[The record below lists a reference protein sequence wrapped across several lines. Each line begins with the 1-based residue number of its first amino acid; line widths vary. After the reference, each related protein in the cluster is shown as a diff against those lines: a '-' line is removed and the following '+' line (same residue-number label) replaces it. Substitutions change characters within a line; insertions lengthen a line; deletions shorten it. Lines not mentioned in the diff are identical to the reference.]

1 MRILILSQYFWPE
14 TFIINDFSEA
24 LVNSGHDV
32 TVLTGKPNYPEG
44 QVYDGFTARGLS
56 KEVFGRFRIP
66 VIRVPIWPRRSG
78 GAVNLVMNYA
88 SFVLSCFI
96 FARRELKDADFDLIL
111 VFAPSPIT
119 SAIPAISL
127 KKYYD
132 AHLAIWVQD
141 LWPESL
147 SATGFIKN
155 QHVLSGVGRIVQAI
169 YRSADTLLVQSRAFI
184 PSVARFV
191 DGKKVVYYPNCM
203 QDPGLEPR
211 ELPNLPAET
220 LSKLDAK
227 FCLVFAGNLGTA
239 QSLET
244 LVGAA
249 ERLKGNPDICFVL
262 VGSGSRSGWLESQK
276 DKLGLENLLLPGR
289 FPPSAVPYFLDR
301 ADGLLVS
308 LNREDIFSQTIP
320 SKVQAYLAAGKPVLA
335 SLDGEGAKV
344 IVEAEAGL
352 TSPAED
358 VDALVANI
366 LALYAMP
373 KSERAVLGE
382 NARRYFLSNF
392 DMKRQVAAFGDIMKE
407 RMNIG
412 GNID

>member
-1 MRILILSQYFWPE
+1 MKVLILSQYFWPE
-14 TFIINDFSEA
+14 TFLINDFSESLA
-24 LVNSGHDV
+24 NSGHEV
-32 TVLTGKPNYPEG
+32 TVLTGKPNYPDG
-44 QVYDGFTARGLS
+44 QVYEGFTARGVS
-56 KEVFGRFRIP
+56 KEFFGRFRIP

-78 GAVNLVMNYA
+78 GAVNLVMNYV
-88 SFVLSCFI
+88 SFILSCSF
-96 FARRELKDADFDLIL
+96 FARRKLKDEDFDLIL

-119 SAIPAISL
+119 SAIPAVSL
-127 KKYYD
+127 KKYFG

-155 QHVLSGVGRIVQAI
+155 PHILSWVGRIVRAI

-184 PSVARFV
+184 PSVERFV
-191 DGKKVVYYPNCM
+191 DAKKVVYYPNCM
-203 QDPGLEPR
+203 RDPGLESR
-211 ELPNLPAET
+211 ELPKLPRET

-262 VGSGSRSGWLESQK
+262 VGSGSRSAWLESQK
-276 DKLGLENLLLPGR
+276 DKLGLENLILPGR
-289 FPPSAVPYFLDR
+289 FPPSAVPYFLDK

-308 LNREDIFSQTIP
+308 LNREEIFSQTIP
-320 SKVQAYLAAGKPVLA
+320 SKVQAYLAAGRPVLA

-358 VDALVANI
+358 VDALVGNI

-373 KSERAVLGE
+373 KFERAVLGE
-382 NARRYFLSNF
+382 NARRYFLGNF

-407 RMNIG
+407 RMNVG